1 MPCSGRIGV
10 VAITRETPASRTRVY
25 AALNDPSVKVGTCV
39 ALVGEDGTVAAVGVI
54 TSIQAHT
61 PIERFDYAAF
71 AAIGTPPAQT
81 RPTLITKAEI
91 RIISPEGLNPG
102 SAIYYVRPLCPEDSE
117 TLWGIIPREKRILAG
132 FLRGPG
138 GEPVPAYY
146 HSDYLLG
153 PEGAH
158 LNIGGKTGLATKTSY
173 LKFLAYGILKW
184 AEENRVNAKI
194 IAFNVKRQDFLGL
207 HNVRE
212 EASVLKAIEDW
223 GKSLGLRPDRIES
236 YKKMY
241 KYILDVVVSSA
252 SSKIKYFTYKG
263 DPYDDQ
269 ERFTRRGRELYRY
282 GLWDLGVHGMLAGLF
297 EEEDEASSLQVNLVI
312 RVLKVLDSLN
322 MRETLRGF
330 GELLED
336 LQRCLGRQVQYCEE
350 SHREILAARPDPRT
364 IAAVKRRLDGFMDRA
379 APILNPDSHSDNPI
393 KAGSLING
401 VNVIQLYG
409 LDDAAKRVIVSA
421 VVSEVLREAEEKQR
435 NRQGDTVYV
444 IIVDEL
450 NKYAPRG
457 RSPIKE
463 VLLEVAARGRDLRVS
478 LLGAEQFPSQLDPQ
492 ILGNMGT
499 LAMGRHSSS
508 ELGSDPYSSFRG
520 LGEAVEDLDK
530 GEVLVHHP
538 LYRSPLLLEFPPPVN
553 ILLGPA

>member
-10 VAITRETPASRTRVY
+10 VAITRETPASRTKVY
-25 AALNDPSVKVGTCV
+25 AALIDPSVKVGTCV
-39 ALVGEDGTVAAVGVI
+39 ALVGEDEAVAAVGVI
-54 TSIQAHT
+54 TSIQTHT
-61 PIERFDYAAF
+61 PIEKFDYAAF
-71 AAIGTPPAQT
+71 TALGTPPAQT

-91 RIISPEGLNPG
+91 KIISPEGLNPG
-102 SAIYYVRPLCPEDSE
+102 SAIYVRPLCPEDSE

-138 GEPVPAYY
+138 DEPVPAYY

-212 EASVLKAIEDW
+212 EAEVLKAIEDW
-223 GKSLGLRPDRIES
+223 GKSRGLRPDRIES

-241 KYILDVVVSSA
+241 KNILDVVLSSA

-269 ERFTRRGRELYRY
+269 ERFTGRGRELYKY
-282 GLWDLGVHGMLAGLF
+282 GLWDLGMHGVLAGLF

-312 RVLKVLDSLN
+312 RALKVLN
-322 MRETLRGF
+322 RRETLRGF

-336 LQRCLGRQVQYCEE
+336 LQRCLGKHVDYCEK
-350 SHREILAARPDPRT
+350 SPYREILAARPDSRT

-379 APILNPDSHSDNPI
+379 APILNPDSPSDNPI
-393 KAGSLING
+393 KADSLTSGI
-401 VNVIQLYG
+401 NVIQLYG
-409 LDDAAKRVIVSA
+409 LDDVAKRVIVSA
-421 VVSEVLREAEEKQR
+421 VVSEILREAEEKLR
-435 NRQGDTVYV
+435 ERRSDTVYV

-450 NKYAPRG
+450 NKYAPKG

-463 VLLEVAARGRDLRVS
+463 VLLEVAARGRDLRVA
-478 LLGAEQFPSQLDPQ
+478 LLGAEQFPSQIDPQ

-508 ELGSDPYSSFRG
+508 ELGSDPYSPFRG

-530 GEVLVHHP
+530 GEILAYHP